1 MQHLRITCAA
11 EATDAVLGALRDS
24 PGTVHLTVLR
34 GAAVD
39 PPGDLVQ
46 ADVVREAVDGLLAD
60 LSALGVDHAGGITL
74 GSLDTVLSDAADAAA
89 VAAPG
94 DPADALV
101 WDELIARSGGD
112 SQLTLTYLAF
122 LTLACLIAVVGVV
135 TDSPITVVGAMVV
148 GPEFA
153 PLAALAVGLVLR
165 RRDLI
170 GRAAVALGVGFPLA
184 MLIAAAGALLG
195 EWTGLID
202 MGVVG
207 SLKQV
212 DFIYQV
218 GPFSLILALLA
229 GAAGMLSLTSARSA
243 ALIGVFISVTT
254 VPAAA
259 FAVVAVTTG
268 AWRMAAESTVQL
280 LVNLVGIVLAGVL
293 VLGLRT
299 RRDDRNLQRPLI
311 QG

>member
-1 MQHLRITCAA
+1 VLHLRITCPA
-11 EATDAVLGALRDS
+11 EVTEAVLDTLRRDR
-24 PGTVHLTVLR
+24 GVVHLTVLR
-34 GAAVD
+34 GAAVG

-46 ADVVREAVDGLLAD
+46 ADVVREAADEVLAQ
-60 LSALGVDHAGGITL
+60 LCALGIDHIGAITL
-74 GSLDTVLSDAADAAA
+74 ESLDTVLSDAADAAA

-94 DPADALV
+94 DPADAVV
-101 WDELIARSGGD
+101 WDELIARTGD
-112 SQLTLTYLAF
+112 DSRLTLTFLAF

-165 RRDLI
+165 RGDLI
-170 GRAAVALGVGFPLA
+170 RRAALALGVGFPLA
-184 MLIAAAGALLG
+184 MLIAAAGSLLG
-195 EWTGLID
+195 EWAGLID
-202 MGVVG
+202 TAVVS
-207 SLKQV
+207 SLQQV

-243 ALIGVFISVTT
+243 VLIGVFISVTT

-259 FAVVAVTTG
+259 FAVVAVTAG
-268 AWRMAAESTVQL
+268 AWRTALESTLQL
-280 LVNLVGIVLAGVL
+280 LVNLVGITVAGIL
-293 VLGLRT
+293 VLMLRT
-299 RRDDRNLQRPLI
+299 RRDSRSLRRPLVD
-311 QG
+311 G

>member
-1 MQHLRITCAA
+1 MLHLRITCPA
-11 EATDAVLGALRDS
+11 ETTDAVLGTLRNDA
-24 PGTVHLTVLR
+24 GAVHLTVSR

-46 ADVVREAVDGLLAD
+46 ADVVREAADGVLAK
-60 LSALGVDHAGGITL
+60 LSALGIDHTGAITL

-94 DPADALV
+94 DPADAVV
-101 WDELIARSGGD
+101 WDELIARTGD
-112 SQLTLTYLAF
+112 DSRLTLTFLAF

-135 TDSPITVVGAMVV
+135 TDSPVTVVGAMVV

-165 RRDLI
+165 RADLI
-170 GRAAVALGVGFPLA
+170 RRAALALGVGFPLA
-184 MLIAAAGALLG
+184 MLIAAGGALLG
-195 EWTGLID
+195 EWAGLID
-202 MGVVG
+202 AGVVG

-218 GPFSLILALLA
+218 GPFSLILAMLA

-243 ALIGVFISVTT
+243 VLIGVFISVTT

-259 FAVVAVTTG
+259 FAAFAATTG
-268 AWRMAAESTVQL
+268 AWRTALESTLQL
-280 LVNLVGIVLAGVL
+280 LVNLAGITFAGVL
-293 VLGLRT
+293 VLMLRT
-299 RRDDRNLQRPLI
+299 RRDDRDIRRPLA

>member
-1 MQHLRITCAA
+1 LLHLRITCPA
-11 EATDAVLGALRDS
+11 EVTDAVLATLRND

-46 ADVVREAVDGLLAD
+46 ADVVREAADGVLAD
-60 LSALGVDHAGGITL
+60 LCALGIDHVGGVTL

-94 DPADALV
+94 DPADAVV
-101 WDELIARSGGD
+101 WDELIARTGGD
-112 SQLTLTYLAF
+112 SQLTLTFLAF

-165 RRDLI
+165 RGDLI
-170 GRAAVALGVGFPLA
+170 RRAALALGVGFPLA
-184 MLIAAAGALLG
+184 MVIAAAGALLG
-195 EWTGLID
+195 EYSGLID
-202 MGVVG
+202 VGVVS

-243 ALIGVFISVTT
+243 VLIGVFISVTT

-259 FAVVAVTTG
+259 FAVVAMTTG
-268 AWRMAAESTVQL
+268 AWRTALESTLQL
-280 LVNLVGIVLAGVL
+280 LVNLVGITLAGVL
-293 VLGLRT
+293 VLMLRT
-299 RRDDRNLQRPLI
+299 RRDDRNLRRPLV